1 MMTTKTHSNV
11 TGIRF
16 MRRLP
21 RSLNLHGFVRN
32 ERGIQLVELAI
43 VLPVLLIL
51 FAATAEF
58 GRFFYE
64 YTTLSKAARNGTRYV
79 ATGAVCPN
87 VDAAAKNLVVY
98 GNTAG
103 TGAPVIPGLAADNV
117 RVVRKDS
124 TGSEITAGVPQTV
137 TIEITDFKYEPM
149 FGLGALTKNATL
161 NLNIDLEPSATMR
174 YLLTTP
180 LLCS

>member
-1 MMTTKTHSNV
+1 MRTRVRK
-11 TGIRF
+11 IRLL
-16 MRRLP
+16 RRL
-21 RSLNLHGFVRN
+21 RRLAQFRGFARD

-43 VLPVLLIL
+43 VLPVLMIL

-64 YTTLSKAARNGTRYV
+64 YTTLSKAARSGSRYL

-103 TGAPVIPGLAADNV
+103 TGAPVISGLGADNV

-124 TGSEITAGVPQTV
+124 TGGEITAGVPQTV
-137 TIEITDFKYEPM
+137 TIEIVDFKYEPM

>member
-1 MMTTKTHSNV
+1 MSNRV
-11 TGIRF
+11 RKIRLI
-16 MRRLP
+16 RRL
-21 RSLNLHGFVRN
+21 RRIAKLRGFAHD

-43 VLPVLLIL
+43 VLPVLMIL

-64 YTTLSKAARNGTRYV
+64 YTTLAKAARVGSRYLV
-79 ATGAVCPN
+79 TAANCPAM
-87 VDAAAKNLVVY
+87 DTQAKNLVVY

-103 TGAPVIPGLAADNV
+103 TGDPVISGLTADNIEI
-117 RVVRKDS
+117 VRKDID
-124 TGSEITAGVPQTV
+124 GIEQVGGVPLTV
-137 TIEITDFKYEPM
+137 TVKITDFKYEPM
-149 FGLGALTKNATL
+149 FGLGKMIKSKTFD
-161 NLNIDLEPSATMR
+161 LNIDLEPAATMR

>member
-1 MMTTKTHSNV
+1 MRTR
-11 TGIRF
+11 IRKIRLL
-16 MRRLP
+16 RRL
-21 RSLNLHGFVRN
+21 RRLAQFRGFARD

-64 YTTLSKAARNGTRYV
+64 YTTLSKAARTGTRYL
-79 ATGAVCPN
+79 ATGAVCPG
-87 VDAAAKNLVVY
+87 VDTAAKNLVVY
-98 GNTAG
+98 GNTGG
-103 TGAPVIPGLAADNV
+103 TGAPVITGLGANNV
-117 RVVRKDS
+117 RVVRKNS
-124 TGSEITAGVPQTV
+124 AGGVVTAGVPQTV
-137 TIEITDFKYEPM
+137 TIEITGFKYEPM
-149 FGLGALTKNATL
+149 FGLGALTKNNTL
-161 NLNIDLEPSATMR
+161 NLNIDLAPRTTMR

>member
-1 MMTTKTHSNV
+1 MRTRVRK
-11 TGIRF
+11 IRLS
-16 MRRLP
+16 RRL
-21 RSLNLHGFVRN
+21 RRLARFRGFTRD

-43 VLPVLLIL
+43 VLPVMLIL

-64 YTTLSKAARNGTRYV
+64 YTTLSKAARNGTRYL

-103 TGAPVIPGLAADNV
+103 TGAPVISGLTASNV
-117 RVVRKDS
+117 AVVRKNS
-124 TGSEITAGVPQTV
+124 AGTVVTAGVPQTV
-137 TIEITDFKYEPM
+137 TIEITGFKYEPM
-149 FGLGALTKNATL
+149 FGLGALTKNKTL